1 MRPKIEIYLNKY
13 YPDKENQLPISIKVS
28 YNRTRRYYP
37 TGVSM
42 TRDVYEKPKSKMEI
56 SDASYVQSCYAK
68 AIKVVDSMKDDFSFD
83 QFEKFFLQNAAL
95 KDSLEYAF
103 EQYIE
108 QMEPERVGNRQSCN
122 EAKRSFLGYKKNA
135 TLADVTPAW
144 LKGYE
149 KHMDELERSKTTI
162 GIYCRALRSVFNYAI
177 SEGRITPER
186 YPFGKRKYEIPTG
199 RNIKKAL
206 TLDEIKKIFEYQ
218 LPEGSRS
225 LMYKEFWILIY
236 LMNGINVADL
246 LRIKRTDLKKDEVS
260 FIREKTKRTKRQVEE
275 IKIQLLPKAL
285 EIINKYR
292 NKSIIKEDY
301 LLPFIKPGM
310 TPEEED
316 KVIYNYTRYINKR
329 MKAIAKELEIEKEVT
344 TYYARHSFAT
354 IMKNSGANIAMI
366 SQMLGHSSITT
377 TERYFAGFEKEELK
391 KAAAVLMPE
400 IEAKF

>member
-1 MRPKIEIYLNKY
+1 ME
-13 YPDKENQLPISIKVS
+13 VS
-28 YNRTRRYYP
+28 
-37 TGVSM
+37 
-42 TRDVYEKPKSKMEI
+42 DV
-56 SDASYVQSCYAK
+56 AFVQSCYAK
-68 AIKVVDSMKDDFSFD
+68 AIKVVDSLRDDFSFD

-103 EQYIE
+103 DQYTE

-122 EAKRSFLGYKKNA
+122 EAKKSFLGYKKSA

-206 TLDEIKKIFEYQ
+206 TLDEIKKIFEYE
-218 LPEGSRS
+218 LPEGSKS
-225 LMYKEFWILIY
+225 LMYKELWILIY

-246 LRIKRTDLKKDEVS
+246 LRIKRTDLKKDEVT

-275 IKIQLLPKAL
+275 IRIQLLPMAL

-292 NKSIIKEDY
+292 NKSLAHDDY

-310 TPEEED
+310 SPEEED

-329 MKAIAKELEIEKEVT
+329 MKAIAKELEIEKDVT

-400 IEAKF
+400 IEAKI